1 MVLTLEKYQ
10 KRSKVTRWSIKLVA
24 LTSEAIKAR
33 QKLKRNK
40 KKKLRVAF
48 SSQENVQFMENK

>member
-1 MVLTLEKYQ
+1 MVLTLEKDQ
-10 KRSKVTRWSIKLVA
+10 KRSKVTQWSIKLVA
-24 LTSEAIKAR
+24 LTSEAIKVR

-48 SSQENVQFMENK
+48 SSQENIQFMENK